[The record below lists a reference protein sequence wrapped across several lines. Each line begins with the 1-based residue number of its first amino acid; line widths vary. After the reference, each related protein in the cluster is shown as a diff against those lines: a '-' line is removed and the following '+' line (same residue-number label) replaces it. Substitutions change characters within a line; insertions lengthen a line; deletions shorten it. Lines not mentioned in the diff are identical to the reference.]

1 MFLAVY
7 AVAQGFTILRFK
19 MGENKFLSPN
29 SASVRVTRALTS
41 GIKLRLLK
49 KTARKA
55 IGTRKSLANDP
66 RMVSLKKT
74 LQSLLLT
81 TVVAKRK
88 IPISSDCP
96 DETVGFNRE
105 KFDEMVEK
113 NKRNPYIE
121 DLDIS
126 GVSETMP

>member
-1 MFLAVY
+1 
-7 AVAQGFTILRFK
+7 
-19 MGENKFLSPN
+19 
-29 SASVRVTRALTS
+29 
-41 GIKLRLLK
+41 
-49 KTARKA
+49 
-55 IGTRKSLANDP
+55 
-66 RMVSLKKT
+66 MVSLKKT

-105 KFDEMVEK
+105 RFDEMVEK

-126 GVSETMP
+126 GVSETMPAILNGSVQSTCEQESARVASGNAMTIAIPAQDEER